1 MNLSTENLHL
11 LDAVKCSYCSQTLE
25 EPKILDCNDTFC
37 KECLD
42 GLLVFRHNG
51 SATIQCPEELCEEE
65 TSLESSETTNSLATN
80 HNMSAVVKSLSHEN
94 TKYLCEESSNCKS
107 SVTRSCTKCQTNTCD
122 DCWLSHDCVDADYT
136 PIIFHRRAQTILPF
150 CTSHRSIANVICSDC
165 DGAYICRYCQHR
177 THVGHK
183 SDTIQTEAG
192 KIKHSLLKQVED
204 GEKKR
209 QRAKILIQGCHKQID
224 DIKMSMDEFSTEL
237 DRRVQTRLSKY
248 FTFLEDEKKRILDE
262 WQHFVNRLKAEVEIF
277 DESSK
282 VSNVISRYF
291 EKVKSK
297 GDYFIVA
304 GKVNIAERLKS
315 LIPQNVPQMQAV
327 LKDVEDN
334 TFECNPLGKLSVTFQ
349 EIPLNDSLNQYV
361 RWEKTASENLKK
373 VLLRSSAKG
382 TFKARFKPVTSTE
395 STVKARFQCIQP
407 MDEYKHFSVEELRLQ
422 DYNIFNLSKILKSDI
437 PFLKQKTRFGY
448 PNIASSSATALTSFD
463 FTGFGFTSAP
473 TFGTAGAFGA
483 GSSFGSTGSSTF
495 GSTNAPSP
503 FTTRAPTF
511 GTAGAFGV
519 GSSFGSIG
527 GSSTFGST
535 NPPNPFTTRAPTFGT
550 AGAFG
555 VGSSFGSTGSST
567 LGSTNAPNHFTTRA
581 LTFGTTGASGF
592 DSSFWSPF
600 NTPGAFT
607 SDSTRMSSRTSTT
620 ARKLDNI
627 DVKSYDS
634 FFEFGKTAPTTDN
647 FYFQDISKLSGN
659 SNPQLPTA
667 ENVKSSEVDMLQ
679 YDDSSFLDSDFL
691 KCSYPYVEMLAA
703 ISGFH
708 CRDEFLLFETGRQL
722 FSWKL
727 LLIAALSIST

>member
-25 EPKILDCNDTFC
+25 EPKILECNHTFC

-177 THVGHK
+177 THVGHE

-209 QRAKILIQGCHKQID
+209 QRAKLLIQGCHKQID
-224 DIKMSMDEFSTEL
+224 DIEMSMGEFSVEL

-248 FTFLEDEKKRILDE
+248 FTFLENEKKRIVDE
-262 WQHFVNRLKAEVEIF
+262 FQHFVNRLKAEVEIF

-282 VSNVISRYF
+282 VSNIISRYF

-327 LKDVEDN
+327 LNDVEDN
-334 TFECNPLGKLSVTFQ
+334 TFECNPLGKLSVTVQ
-349 EIPLNDSLNQYV
+349 EIPINNSMNQYV

-382 TFKARFKPVTSTE
+382 TFKARFKPVTGLEGTQKSGVSMTIN
-395 STVKARFQCIQP
+395 TQYQCIRI
-407 MDEYKHFSVEELRLQ
+407 MDEYKHFSVE
-422 DYNIFNLSKILKSDI
+422 IFHSLN
-437 PFLKQKTRFGY
+437 RY
-448 PNIASSSATALTSFD
+448 PNIASSSATPLTSFN

-495 GSTNAPSP
+495 GSTNAPNP
-503 FTTRAPTF
+503 FTTRAATF
-511 GTAGAFGV
+511 GTAGAFGAGSSFGSTGSSTFGSTNAPNPFTTRAATFGTAGSFGV
-519 GSSFGSIG
+519 GSSFGST

-567 LGSTNAPNHFTTRA
+567 FGSTNAPNPFTTRA
-581 LTFGTTGASGF
+581 PTFG
-592 DSSFWSPF
+592 
-600 NTPGAFT
+600 TPGAFGVG
-607 SDSTRMSSRTSTT
+607 SSFGSTGSSTFGSTNAPNPLT
-620 ARKLDNI
+620 
-627 DVKSYDS
+627 
-634 FFEFGKTAPTTDN
+634 TCAPTFGTAGAFGVGSSFGSTGSSTFGSTN
-647 FYFQDISKLSGN
+647 A
-659 SNPQLPTA
+659 SNPFTTRAATFGTA
-667 ENVKSSEVDMLQ
+667 GAFGVG
-679 YDDSSFLDSDFL
+679 SSFGS
-691 KCSYPYVEMLAA
+691 
-703 ISGFH
+703 
-708 CRDEFLLFETGRQL
+708 TG
-722 FSWKL
+722 S
-727 LLIAALSIST
+727 STFGSTNAPNPFTTRPPTFGRRRRVRSSKW